1 MKAGVEVDGRGWL
14 LVLVVA
20 CHENF
25 HYLFHA
31 LSAITFW
38 FTSIS
43 IEDEGRISPNPIE
56 IGHKILSGINNS

>member
-31 LSAITFW
+31 LSAITF
-38 FTSIS
+38 
-43 IEDEGRISPNPIE
+43 
-56 IGHKILSGINNS
+56 